1 EAWQWYER
9 PGAAP
14 PPAGVEFP
22 FGLVEF
28 TVRDVAPGGVTVG
41 SLSLPPVSAAERITS
56 YWKFGPTTDNPAP
69 HWYEFLFDP
78 ATGTGARIEG
88 DTIFLDLRDGG
99 LRSGDDGPDD
109 GRILGVGGPGFRA
122 APVVNDDTATVRQ
135 DSGANRID
143 VLANDST
150 DGGGLAVKAVT
161 QGAHGRVAITADG
174 SAVTYTPDAGFHGA
188 DAFTYTV
195 RDERGGTA
203 SAGVSVTV
211 TAAVQVRGQKF
222 DDRNGNGTR
231 DAGEPGLK
239 SWTVELVDAA
249 TGAVVA
255 TQVTRDV
262 DLNGDGIIDP

>member
-78 ATGTGARIEG
+78 ATGTGARIHG

-99 LRSGDDGPDD
+99 LRRRDRRPAD
-109 GRILGVGGPGFRA
+109 GRIQRLGGPGFLA
-122 APVVNDDTATVRQ
+122 APAASADAAPR
-135 DSGANRID
+135 RREH
-143 VLANDST
+143 
-150 DGGGLAVKAVT
+150 
-161 QGAHGRVAITADG
+161 GAHRV
-174 SAVTYTPDAGFHGA
+174 
-188 DAFTYTV
+188 
-195 RDERGGTA
+195 
-203 SAGVSVTV
+203 
-211 TAAVQVRGQKF
+211 
-222 DDRNGNGTR
+222 DR
-231 DAGEPGLK
+231 L
-239 SWTVELVDAA
+239 
-249 TGAVVA
+249 
-255 TQVTRDV
+255 
-262 DLNGDGIIDP
+262 